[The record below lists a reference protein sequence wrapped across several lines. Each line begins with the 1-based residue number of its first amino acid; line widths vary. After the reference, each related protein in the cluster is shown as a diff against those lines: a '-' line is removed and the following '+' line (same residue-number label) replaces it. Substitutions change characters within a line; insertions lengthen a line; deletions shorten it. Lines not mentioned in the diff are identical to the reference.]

1 MSREHS
7 EQRHLALYEY
17 LLFFW
22 KKKKLL
28 IMVPVVFVL
37 ATLLFSLF
45 QKDVF
50 VGKATVYVGGVTK
63 DSTVN
68 PDLIKAEYSEGMSA
82 ELQSTFQVFSP
93 GSGKISLQL
102 SGENQQQVEKEIG
115 RIANAYLGS
124 LDRLYNQKYQLSS
137 NYAKTLSK
145 RIEELKKSIEF
156 YQQKTKGNLADPANA
171 ELLIENQKELSAS
184 QERLQIIQTDL
195 LLLDKPMFIEAP
207 AVSKQPSTL
216 MANLLVAFLG
226 SVLLTCVVLIF
237 WKYWIDAEQRAKLL
251 TKQSDPEE

>member
-1 MSREHS
+1 VTREHT

-28 IMVPVVFVL
+28 ITIPIVFVL
-37 ATLLFSLF
+37 GALLFSLF
-45 QKDVF
+45 QKDVYE
-50 VGKATVYVGGVTK
+50 GKATVYVGGVTT

-68 PDLIKAEYSEGMSA
+68 PDLIKAEYSEGLSG
-82 ELQSTFQVFSP
+82 ELKSSFQVFSP

-102 SGENQQQVEKEIG
+102 SGGNQQQVEKEIH
-115 RIANAYLGS
+115 RIANAYLSS
-124 LDRLYNQKYQLSS
+124 LNRLYNQKYQLSS

-145 RIEELKKSIEF
+145 RIEELQKSIEF
-156 YQQKTKGNLADPANA
+156 YRKKSNGNLADTASA
-171 ELLIENQKELSAS
+171 ELLIENQKELSAN

-195 LLLDKPMFIEAP
+195 LLLDKPVFIEAP
-207 AVSKQPSTL
+207 AVSKQPSNL
-216 MANLLVAFLG
+216 MANLIVAFLG
-226 SVLLTCVVLIF
+226 SVLLTSVILIF

-251 TKQSDPEE
+251 TKQSDTEE